1 MEHPLCRNLLNK
13 KFLRFGFCIFFIFFL
28 VYTAF
33 VGIFT
38 TIILRTKHPEYYYNI
53 TNIDFEDSLCA
64 NVCRVIANGTISS
77 DAIKQTVDYWFVYV
91 MYPLMIVILGNN
103 IWILFSLPRF
113 ELVKIFLLFFQINAV
128 VLSFYFIFDYDYQKK
143 VLIRCP
149 IQWQIGALGIFSSY
163 IGIWYYLQY
172 IPIIGV
178 YAVMMTAIYIRF
190 ILFLPAILV
199 LVSGFA
205 LCFHMIFQNFDQFR
219 LPILSLLK
227 SGTLVKEVP
236 VFFMILDSI
245 SI

>member
-1 MEHPLCRNLLNK
+1 
-13 KFLRFGFCIFFIFFL
+13 
-28 VYTAF
+28 V
-33 VGIFT
+33 
-38 TIILRTKHPEYYYNI
+38 

-77 DAIKQTVDYWFVYV
+77 DGMKQTVDYWLVYV
-91 MYPLMIVILGNN
+91 MYPLMILILANN
-103 IWILFSLPRF
+103 IWILFGLPRF
-113 ELVKIFLLFFQINAV
+113 ELVKIFVLFFQINAV

-149 IQWQIGALGIFSSY
+149 IQWQIGALGIFFSY
-163 IGIWYYLQY
+163 IGIAYYLQY

-178 YAVMMTAIYIRF
+178 YAVMMAAIYIRF
-190 ILFLPAILV
+190 ILFLPAILI

-205 LCFHMIFQNFDQFR
+205 FCFYMIFQNFDPFR
-219 LPILSLLK
+219 LPVLSLQK
-227 SGTLVKEVP
+227 SGTLVKGVS